1 MTNVFMFS
9 GQGAQYFQ
17 MGRVLFEKNH
27 VFRDSM
33 LDLDGVARRLL
44 GESIVGA
51 LYETSKGISEIFD
64 QIRLT
69 HPAIFMVEY
78 AMARALISAGVMPGC
93 LLGVSLGT
101 FAASVV
107 AGCLEPESALEMVI
121 EHASAIEAE
130 CPRGIMIAVLA
141 PLSLAQGRGGQL
153 GRAFCHLGSA
163 GSLPAD
169 RTRSTRTPCHV
180 RSFACSLCVPFALD
194 RACKSTAR
202 GVKLTSVLQT
212 GLTADCLLPAC
223 GVAT

>member
-141 PLSLAQGRGGQL
+141 PLSLAQENFLKDRCEVAAVNSDGH
-153 GRAFCHLGSA
+153 FVISA
-163 GSLPAD
+163 PQAH
-169 RTRSTRTPCHV
+169 C
-180 RSFACSLCVPFALD
+180 
-194 RACKSTAR
+194 
-202 GVKLTSVLQT
+202 Q
-212 GLTADCLLPAC
+212 
-223 GVAT
+223 